1 MLNKGSLVNC
11 SFINSESEKLNG
23 IYAAKNLNINC
34 GKGIVYIFTNTTL
47 SGISIIV
54 LNNETYYY
62 PPNTNINLIYLQN
75 HEHETA
81 KDTYK
86 IINS

>member
-62 PPNTNINLIYLQN
+62 PPSTNINLTNKNMHKLK
-75 HEHETA
+75 T
-81 KDTYK
+81 
-86 IINS
+86 